1 MAQMSKKTEYIL
13 LPKIL
18 WGKKAQKKVI
28 PTLKIL
34 RGEISRAWQGIDSV
48 EEIRLQRTKTV

>member
-1 MAQMSKKTEYIL
+1 MSKKTEYIL

-28 PTLKIL
+28 PTLKTL